1 MKPAT
6 TLAAYAASLVLVFG
20 AAVAV
25 GSAVGPVGTAS
36 TGQPEQQSP
45 SHSEMTDMTD
55 ADATEP
61 SDTTGPAE
69 TTDQEGR

>member
-6 TLAAYAASLVLVFG
+6 TLAAYAALLVLVFG

-36 TGQPEQQSP
+36 TEQTEQQAP
-45 SHSEMTDMTD
+45 SHNEMTDMTD
-55 ADATEP
+55 ADSTE
-61 SDTTGPAE
+61 
-69 TTDQEGR
+69 QEGR

>member
-1 MKPAT
+1 MKPVT

-36 TGQPEQQSP
+36 TGKTEQQSP

-55 ADATEP
+55 ADTE
-61 SDTTGPAE
+61 
-69 TTDQEGR
+69 QEGR

>member
-20 AAVAV
+20 AALAV

-36 TGQPEQQSP
+36 TEQTEQQAP

-55 ADATEP
+55 DVTTE
-61 SDTTGPAE
+61 
-69 TTDQEGR
+69 QEGR